1 MPCGMSK
8 AELGTEVPRIGG
20 VDMPGLNMLRGRR
33 GFTLT
38 EVMTT
43 CTLIAGLGG
52 GGAWVSPTDQARQQV
67 CVQHLQVIGQ
77 TFQMADLRGQ
87 TLPKACFFPK
97 NGSVTDSLPKLM
109 GNQVPEQ
116 AFYCPAAPPKLREH
130 KITYLYNSK
139 LGGTMMAQVKDR
151 SKTWLIA
158 DMCVADPKFPGMHNG
173 GANIL
178 FADCQVRFLPKN
190 QWPKLR

>member
-1 MPCGMSK
+1 MPLPK
-8 AELGTEVPRIGG
+8 
-20 VDMPGLNMLRGRR
+20 MLRGRR
-33 GFTLT
+33 GFTLA

-67 CVQHLQVIGQ
+67 CVQHLQVISQ
-77 TFQMADLRGQ
+77 AFQMADLRGQ
-87 TLPKACFFPK
+87 PLPQACFFPK

-109 GNQVPEQ
+109 GGQVQEQ
-116 AFYCPAAPPKLREH
+116 AFYCPAAPVKLKEH

-139 LGGTMMAQVKDR
+139 LGGKMMAQVQER

-158 DMCVADPKFPGMHNG
+158 DICVASSKFPGMHNG

-178 FADCQVRFLPKN
+178 FADGQVRFVPKD
-190 QWPKLR
+190 QWPKLQQ